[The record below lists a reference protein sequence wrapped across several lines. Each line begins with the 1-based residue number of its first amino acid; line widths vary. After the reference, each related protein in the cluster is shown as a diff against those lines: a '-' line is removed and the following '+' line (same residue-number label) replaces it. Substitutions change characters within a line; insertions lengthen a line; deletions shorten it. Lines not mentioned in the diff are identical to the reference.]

1 MRTLTWEVTVTSMA
15 KCKSCGAEIVWVEMP
30 SGKAMPCDPAI
41 IMYWASIK
49 GRHTIITP
57 NGETVRCELDGDL
70 NNSTGVGYVPH
81 WATCPNAAQH
91 RRRK

>member
-1 MRTLTWEVTVTSMA
+1 
-15 KCKSCGAEIVWVEMP
+15 
-30 SGKAMPCDPAI
+30 MPCDPAI

-81 WATCPNAAQH
+81 WATCPNADQH